1 MLGSG
6 QTRHWEGHPQ
16 VPDLS
21 SFGVTMENIEP
32 QEKLLCLYNIPIL
45 VKIEM
50 IFHVSSTSTFLILI
64 KKFFICLSACV
75 SILHVSRNTYR
86 VQMIDF
92 PGPALTGSCELPN
105 CRAGNTVLVL

>member
-6 QTRHWEGHPQ
+6 QTCHWEGYPQ

-50 IFHVSSTSTFLILI
+50 IFHVSSSSALLILM
-64 KKFFICLSACV
+64 KKFFVC
-75 SILHVSRNTYR
+75 LHVCLYSMCVGIPIESR
-86 VQMIDF
+86 
-92 PGPALTGSCELPN
+92 
-105 CRAGNTVLVL
+105 